1 MATRKTN
8 TKAKSKSKAKSKPKK
23 KDFNKQAFSI
33 ILFSIGVLIGLFTI
47 IKGVET
53 WEKIHNILLGLFGIS
68 AFLVAPIIIYTAVM
82 IALDKTRN
90 DVITKLIECIL
101 LVLLISSVAQIVLVG
116 KIEGNSFFDG
126 IKTIYNT
133 GKSYKGGGVFS
144 VIIAYPLLSLFNKNG
159 ASIIVIILALTFIM
173 LLTNVTIIQVF
184 SFLAKPFRKNKDID
198 KEAFKKIK
206 QPKSDD
212 SKEQASKSNENV
224 NIDIAKFIDEIPD
237 TSKTKDKK
245 NKKKNKN
252 GEKQIT
258 VKADTSTIED
268 EQEILPMHPV
278 VSPKVTADKLKETAK
293 TTDNEELQEIISKA
307 VAVKDAEDKSVNKG
321 NEIYIDNNGQTS
333 LYEKDN
339 SISMYKSPPTTLLT
353 PPLGSSISSD
363 TQTELKQNAEILV
376 DTLKSFGV
384 QTRIVDINRGP
395 SVTRYELQPA
405 AGVKVSRIT
414 SLTDDIKMSL
424 AARSIRIEA
433 PIPGKAAVGI
443 EVPNNEIDVISMRE
457 ILETKEFIDAKS
469 KIAFALGKDITGNVI
484 IADIAKMPHVLIAGA
499 TGSGKSVCINSIII
513 SLLYRSSPEDV
524 RLLMIDPKM
533 VELEVY
539 NGIPHLLIPVV
550 TDSRKA
556 AGALSWAVTEMQ
568 KRYKIFADSNVR
580 NLTGYNE
587 LARKT
592 EGMEPLPQIVIIID
606 ELADLMMVAAKDV
619 EEAICR
625 LAQLA
630 RAAGMHLVIAT
641 QRPSVDIITGV
652 IKANIP
658 SRIAFSVSSQID
670 SRTILDGSG
679 AEKLLGRGDML
690 FSNYGSPMPTRVQGC
705 FVSDK
710 EVESVV
716 AFVKNEITADYDE
729 NIMDEIE
736 KNTPV
741 PKNESKGGGGSVDSA
756 DEMIDKAIETVVD
769 AGQASTSYLQRKLK
783 LGYARAARIM
793 DQLEE
798 MGIVGGQEGSKPRK
812 VLMTKEQWLESQ
824 VSKSNID

>member
-8 TKAKSKSKAKSKPKK
+8 TKAKSRKKSNHKT
-23 KDFNKQAFSI
+23 FNKQAFSI
-33 ILFSIGVLIGLFTI
+33 ILFSLGILIAFFTI
-47 IKGVET
+47 IKGGAM
-53 WEKIHNILLGLFGIS
+53 WEKIHNSLLGLFGIS

-82 IALDKTRN
+82 IALEKTKN
-90 DVITKLIECIL
+90 DVITKIIECIV
-101 LVLLISSVAQIVLVG
+101 LVFLTSALAQIFFVG
-116 KIEGNSFFDG
+116 KIVDVSFIERIETIFIDG
-126 IKTIYNT
+126 K
-133 GKSYKGGGVFS
+133 GYKGGGVFS
-144 VIIAYPLLSLFNKNG
+144 LLIAYPLLTLFNRMG
-159 ASIIVIILALTFIM
+159 ASIIALLLTLTFIV
-173 LLTNVTIIQVF
+173 LLTNITLIQIL
-184 SFLAKPFRKNKDID
+184 SFIAKPFKRNKDKDID
-198 KEAFKKIK
+198 KKVLKKIK
-206 QPKSDD
+206 QISEPDFQLQTS
-212 SKEQASKSNENV
+212 ENA
-224 NIDIAKFIDEIPD
+224 NIDIAKFIDEVPAD
-237 TSKTKDKK
+237 SKE
-245 NKKKNKN
+245 KKKNRKN
-252 GEKQIT
+252 KNKEEDKQIT
-258 VKADTSTIED
+258 VKADTSTIEN

-278 VSPKVTADKLKETAK
+278 MSPKVTTDKLKETAK
-293 TTDNEELQEIISKA
+293 TTDNVELQQIISKA
-307 VAVKDAEDKSVNKG
+307 VAVKDDKSEKTN

-339 SISMYKSPPTTLLT
+339 TISMYKSPPTTLLT
-353 PPLGSSISSD
+353 VPIGSNINAD
-363 TQTELKQNAEILV
+363 TQNELKQNAEILV

-443 EVPNNEIDVISMRE
+443 EVPNNEIDIISMRE
-457 ILETKEFIDAKS
+457 ILESKEFLESKS
-469 KIAFALGKDITGNVI
+469 KVGFALGKDITGNVI

-513 SLLYRSSPEDV
+513 SLLYKSSPEDV

-592 EGMEPLPQIVIIID
+592 DEMQPLPQIVIIID

-690 FSNYGSPMPTRVQGC
+690 FSAYGSPMPTRVQGC

-729 NIMDEIE
+729 NIIDEIE
-736 KNTPV
+736 KNAPV
-741 PKNESKGGGGSVDSA
+741 SKTESTTGGGSIDST
-756 DEMIDKAIETVVD
+756 DEMLESAIQTLVE

-798 MGIVGGQEGSKPRK
+798 MGIVGEQEGSKPRK

-824 VSKSNID
+824 VSKNNLD